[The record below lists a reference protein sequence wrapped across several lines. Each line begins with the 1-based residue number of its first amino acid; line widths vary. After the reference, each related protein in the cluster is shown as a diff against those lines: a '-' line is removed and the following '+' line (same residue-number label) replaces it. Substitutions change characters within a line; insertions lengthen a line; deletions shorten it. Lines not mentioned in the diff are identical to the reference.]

1 MDVMKAPFGP
11 AEERELDQ
19 IFSLYVRRV
28 AWMEEAGIRQWNR
41 NGYLEAYPIGYY
53 RDMLREG
60 RLYALRDK
68 DAVLAAAAVL
78 ESDRRWEDAAPALY
92 VHNLLSALPSGG
104 AGGELLTHI
113 EALAVQLGKAFVRLD
128 CAADNASL
136 NRYYESRGYRP
147 AGTCQDGPYRGVR
160 RQKVLKELNPQ

>member
-92 VHNLLSALPSGG
+92 VHNLVSALPSGG
-104 AGGELLTHI
+104 AGGELFR
-113 EALAVQLGKAFVRLD
+113 QPGDRN
-128 CAADNASL
+128 CAGNDH
-136 NRYYESRGYRP
+136 RRRP
-147 AGTCQDGPYRGVR
+147 ARGGGR
-160 RQKVLKELNPQ
+160 KAGL